1 MHFCLH
7 RFLTSEIKPKKA
19 YEMTKHRIYI
29 SILSQQ
35 ESNRDTVRQSFF
47 LSGIESLLEDERI
60 MNGLSM
66 LSMAIL

>member
-1 MHFCLH
+1 MHF
-7 RFLTSEIKPKKA
+7 FLFPYPILEGKQKKA
-19 YEMTKHRIYI
+19 HEMTNPRIYI

-35 ESNRDTVRQSFF
+35 ESNRDTVRQSFL
-47 LSGIESLLEDERI
+47 LSRIESLLEDERI